1 MSLFSSDMVENRQTG
16 IFKLMLLLLDKL
28 VWFRKRLTNRKAFLS
43 LHLKKLKKE
52 TKETK
57 SKTRQLQKRKK
68 VLPGHKFIH
77 VNKSQDNKYKA
88 TVSNEEIYNRL
99 NYVNAK

>member
-1 MSLFSSDMVENRQTG
+1 MAIKIATKSKNENVSLFSSDMVENRQTG

-52 TKETK
+52 I
-57 SKTRQLQKRKK
+57 QRK
-68 VLPGHKFIH
+68 
-77 VNKSQDNKYKA
+77 QDGVEREERVEREGREK
-88 TVSNEEIYNRL
+88 NEF
-99 NYVNAK
+99 